1 MMKSTQFFQK
11 IIAEYLNG
19 LAAIDSCFAAKFDTN
34 KKSIEDCCNYII
46 DEISKSINIDSKSNP
61 LNYAYIGTTDD
72 EVYSLAVH
80 FYMED
85 DIIATTSHSNVVI
98 VGNQIPELSDEEK
111 AQMKAEAMEQYR
123 EDALRDLRSN
133 KSQKKQVQP
142 KEINQPSLF
151 D

>member
-1 MMKSTQFFQK
+1 MKSTQFFQK
-11 IIAEYLNG
+11 IIAEYLDG

-46 DEISKSINIDSKSNP
+46 GEISKVFNSDEKVKSGNCSI
-61 LNYAYIGTTDD
+61 GMTDD

-80 FYMED
+80 YYMED
-85 DIIATTSHSNVVI
+85 DLKATNVNGSVVI
-98 VGNQIPELSDEEK
+98 IGNQIPELTEEDK
-111 AQMKAEAMEQYR
+111 AQMKAEAMEQYK
-123 EDALRDLRSN
+123 EDVLRDLRSS

>member
-1 MMKSTQFFQK
+1 MKSTQFFQK
-11 IIAEYLNG
+11 IIAEYLDG

-46 DEISKSINIDSKSNP
+46 GEISKDINSDEKAKSGNCC
-61 LNYAYIGTTDD
+61 IGMTDD

-85 DIIATTSHSNVVI
+85 DLKTTNVNGSVVI
-98 VGNQIPELSDEEK
+98 IGNQIPELTEEDK
-111 AQMKAEAMEQYR
+111 AQMKLEAMEQYK
-123 EDALRDLRSN
+123 EDVLRDLRN